1 MKKNTSKGKSILL
14 FILTLAVIIGSVGIA
29 YLGIGEAQKFGA
41 ESIKLGLDLQ
51 GGVNIVYEAAIDNP
65 TPEEMNAALEM
76 IQLRLTK
83 EGYTEADAAI
93 EGTNRIR
100 VDIPGVEDPQ
110 EAISSIGAAAM
121 LQFVDMEGNVVFT
134 GKDVEKASAF
144 AYQDNLGMQQ
154 NGIQLHFNDEVTK
167 AFGEYTKEHVGEALA
182 ITLDDQV
189 LGAPVIQEAILTGD
203 PTITGGYTAEE
214 AQQMA
219 DRIQAGS
226 LPFALNDISSNG
238 VGAKLGMGALS
249 SSLLAGAVGFA
260 FIMIFMIALYRLN
273 GLAADLALILYVA
286 IVIMIL
292 SATGATLTLP
302 GIAGIILSIGM
313 AVDANVII
321 FTRIKEELTLGKSTR
336 SAVDAGFSKA
346 FSAILDG
353 NITTLIA
360 AVVLWALG
368 TGVIRSFAQ
377 TLAIGIVV
385 SMFTALVVTKNI
397 VKLFIGMGAKKKSL
411 FMSAKAPKESKIKL
425 DIISNRKKYFIL
437 SSALILIGLLAMPI
451 NAMRGE
457 GILEYDIEFKGGAVM
472 QIDMGRD
479 VDPTTEVM
487 PIINEVIEDA
497 GARIQKVADSNEI
510 VITMQPVDDE
520 KREALYNALAEAFE
534 LGDKKDHLH
543 VDNFVSPSISD
554 EFKVRAIEAVLLGA
568 ALMLIYI
575 TVRFND
581 FKFGASAVLALL
593 HNVLIML
600 GVYALFRIPLNNSFI
615 AAMLTIIG
623 YSINDTIIIFDRIR
637 ENKGRVKGK
646 PEEIINISIGQ
657 TLTRSINTSI
667 TTVVMVALLL
677 GFGEPSVKQFAFP
690 IVIGILAGTYSSIF
704 IASPL
709 WYVMSQFARNRKLKQ
724 AEEVK

>member
-1 MKKNTSKGKSILL
+1 MKNKTSKSKSILL
-14 FILTLAVIIGSVGIA
+14 FVLTLVVIIGSTGVA
-29 YLGIGEAQKFGA
+29 YLGIGEDKLLGA

-65 TPEEMNAALEM
+65 TIEDMNAALEM

-121 LQFVDMEGNVVFT
+121 LQFVDAEGNVIFT

-144 AYQDNLGMQQ
+144 SYQDNLGIIKH
-154 NGIQLHFNDEVTK
+154 GIQLNFNSEVTK
-167 AFGEYTKEHVGEALA
+167 AFGEYTKANVGKALA
-182 ITLDDQV
+182 IMLDDQL
-189 LGAPVIQEAILTGD
+189 LGAPVIEEAILTGN

-238 VGAKLGMGALS
+238 VGAKLGMGALR
-249 SSLLAGAVGFA
+249 SSLLAGVVGFA
-260 FIMIFMIALYRLN
+260 FIMIFMIVLYRLN

-286 IVIMIL
+286 IVIMVL
-292 SATGATLTLP
+292 SVTGSTLTLP

-321 FTRIKEELTLGKSTR
+321 FTRIKEELTAGKSTR
-336 SAVDAGFSKA
+336 SAVEAGFSKA

-368 TGVIRSFAQ
+368 TGVIKSFAQ
-377 TLAIGIVV
+377 TLAIGIVA

-397 VKLFIGMGAKKKSL
+397 VKLFIAMGAKKQSL
-411 FMSAKAPKESKIKL
+411 FMGKPKERESKL
-425 DIISNRKKYFIL
+425 DIITSRKKYFML
-437 SSALILIGLLAMPI
+437 SGALILIGLLAMPV
-451 NAMRGE
+451 NAVRGE
-457 GILEYDIEFKGGAVM
+457 GILAYDIEFKGGSVM
-472 QIDMGRD
+472 QIDMGKD
-479 VDPTTEVM
+479 VDPTADIM
-487 PIINEVIEDA
+487 PIINEVVPDA
-497 GARIQKVADSNEI
+497 GARIQKVSDSHEI

-520 KREALYNALAEAFE
+520 KRNALYEALAEAFD
-534 LGDKKDHLH
+534 LGEKKDHLH
-543 VDNFVSPSISD
+543 VDNFVSPSISN

-568 ALMLIYI
+568 VLMLIYI
-575 TVRFND
+575 TIRFND

-646 PEEIINISIGQ
+646 PEEVINVSIGQ

-667 TTVVMVALLL
+667 TTIVMVALLL
-677 GFGEPSVKQFAFP
+677 ILGEPSVKQFAFP

-709 WYVMSQFARNRKLKQ
+709 WYVMTQFARNKKLQKQ
-724 AEEVK
+724 TQHAK